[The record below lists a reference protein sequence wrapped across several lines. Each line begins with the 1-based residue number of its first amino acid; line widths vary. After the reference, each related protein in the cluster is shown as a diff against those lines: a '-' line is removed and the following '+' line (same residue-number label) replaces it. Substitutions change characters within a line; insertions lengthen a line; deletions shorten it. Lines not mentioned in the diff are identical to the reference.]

1 MTGILMPEI
10 VIYKALTAIVE
21 YLRKDL
27 KKNEADE
34 RKSMLFKLL
43 GEDEEGKPIQMNRYN
58 YFVQAKKIFLNP
70 NNLSVNIGYNF
81 EVAKLVSFHIILP
94 SEQPQGSA
102 LGEDEG
108 SHTEFDEDGNIQ
120 QKFTQMFASTY
131 QIMLTA
137 DNSSEMNVVY
147 HVVKAM
153 LIALVPHLSLMGL
166 MNPTFSG
173 NDIVFQDDLLPSGI
187 FHRVININFTY
198 ELTVPQL
205 VVREAIKGIVFEGHL
220 LENITDECPKGCDE
234 ITNQL

>member
-1 MTGILMPEI
+1 
-10 VIYKALTAIVE
+10 
-21 YLRKDL
+21 
-27 KKNEADE
+27 
-34 RKSMLFKLL
+34 
-43 GEDEEGKPIQMNRYN
+43 
-58 YFVQAKKIFLNP
+58 
-70 NNLSVNIGYNF
+70 
-81 EVAKLVSFHIILP
+81 
-94 SEQPQGSA
+94 
-102 LGEDEG
+102 
-108 SHTEFDEDGNIQ
+108 
-120 QKFTQMFASTY
+120 
-131 QIMLTA
+131 
-137 DNSSEMNVVY
+137 MNVVY

-173 NDIVFQDDLLPSGI
+173 NDIVLQDDLLPSGI